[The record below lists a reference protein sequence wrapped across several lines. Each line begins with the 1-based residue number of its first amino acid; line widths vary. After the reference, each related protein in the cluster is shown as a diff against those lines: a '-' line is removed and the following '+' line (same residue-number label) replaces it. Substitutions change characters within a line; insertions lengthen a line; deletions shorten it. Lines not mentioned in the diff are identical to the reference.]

1 MRVLSLGLALAL
13 VSLPAAAEVKL
24 KVLDDGTRVMYNEG
38 RSRRAYGPPRTVTPS
53 STEELESLV
62 AKYSAMRS
70 LDPDLVRAVI
80 QVESGGQTM
89 ALSNKGAMGLMQLM
103 PGTASELAVD
113 DPYDAEQNVSGGTGY
128 LSRMLDL
135 FNGNLEL
142 ALSGYNAGPEAVNRY
157 GGVPPYPETR
167 SYVEKVLRIY
177 RDEPGFTLSGST
189 NVRVGRKTFLTRGSD
204 GRYLMTTTPVGDR

>member
-1 MRVLSLGLALAL
+1 MRVCSLWLAIAL
-13 VSLPAAAEVKL
+13 VSFPAAAEVKL
-24 KVLDDGTRVMYNEG
+24 KVLEDGTQVMYNEG
-38 RSRRAYGPPRTVTPS
+38 RRRRTYGPPRAAVS
-53 STEELESLV
+53 SSSEELESLV
-62 AKYSAMRS
+62 AKYAARRS

-103 PGTASELAVD
+103 PGTARELAVD
-113 DPYDAEQNVSGGTGY
+113 DPYDAEQNVSGGTQY

-157 GGVPPYPETR
+157 GGIPPYPETR
-167 SYVEKVLRIY
+167 SYVEKVMRLY
-177 RDEPGFTLSGST
+177 RDEPGFTLSGSPS
-189 NVRVGRKTFLTRGSD
+189 VRVGRKTYLSRGPD
-204 GRYLMTTTPVGDR
+204 GRYVMTTTPVGDR

>member
-1 MRVLSLGLALAL
+1 MKVCSLWLAIAL
-13 VSLPAAAEVKL
+13 VSFPVAAEVKL
-24 KVLDDGTRVMYNEG
+24 KVLEDGTRVMYNEG
-38 RSRRAYGPPRTVTPS
+38 RRRRTYGPPRAAVS
-53 STEELESLV
+53 SSSEELESLV
-62 AKYSAMRS
+62 AKYAAMRS

-103 PGTASELAVD
+103 PGTARELAVD
-113 DPYDAEQNVSGGTGY
+113 DPYDAEQNVSGGTQY

-157 GGVPPYPETR
+157 GGIPPYPETR
-167 SYVEKVLRIY
+167 SYVEKVIRLY
-177 RDEPGFTLSGST
+177 RDEPGFALSGSPS
-189 NVRVGRKTFLTRGSD
+189 VRVGRKTYLSRGPD
-204 GRYLMTTTPVGDR
+204 GRYVMTTTPVGDR

>member
-1 MRVLSLGLALAL
+1 MRVCKLWLAIALMSLS
-13 VSLPAAAEVKL
+13 AAAEVKV

-38 RSRRAYGPPRTVTPS
+38 RARRTYGPPRAVASSPS
-53 STEELESLV
+53 ADLEALI
-62 AKYSAMRS
+62 AKYSSMRS

-80 QVESGGQTM
+80 QVESAGQTM

-103 PGTASELAVD
+103 PGTARQLAVD
-113 DPYDAEQNVSGGTGY
+113 DPYDPEQNVRGGTQY
-128 LSRMLDL
+128 LSRLLGL
-135 FNGNLEL
+135 FSGNLEL

-177 RDEPGFTLSGST
+177 RDEPGFTLSGSPSL
-189 NVRVGRKTFLTRGSD
+189 RVGRKTFLTRSSD
-204 GRYLMTTTPVGDR
+204 GRYLMTTTPTGDR

>member
-1 MRVLSLGLALAL
+1 MAIAL
-13 VSLPAAAEVKL
+13 VSFPAAAEVKL
-24 KVLDDGTRVMYNEG
+24 KVLEDGTQVMYNEG
-38 RSRRAYGPPRTVTPS
+38 RRRRTYGPPRAAVS
-53 STEELESLV
+53 SSSKELESLV
-62 AKYSAMRS
+62 AKYAAMRS

-103 PGTASELAVD
+103 PGTARELAVD
-113 DPYDAEQNVSGGTGY
+113 EPYDAEQNVSGGTQY

-157 GGVPPYPETR
+157 GGIPPYPETR
-167 SYVEKVLRIY
+167 SYVEKVMRLY
-177 RDEPGFTLSGST
+177 RDEPGFTLSGSPS
-189 NVRVGRKTFLTRGSD
+189 VRVGRKTYLSRGPD
-204 GRYLMTTTPVGDR
+204 GRYVMTTTPVGDR